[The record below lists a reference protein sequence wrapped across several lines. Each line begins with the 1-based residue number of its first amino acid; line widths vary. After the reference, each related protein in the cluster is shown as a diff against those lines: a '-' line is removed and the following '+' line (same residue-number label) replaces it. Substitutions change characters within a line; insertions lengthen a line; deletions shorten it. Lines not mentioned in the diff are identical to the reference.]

1 MPGGNNLAK
10 INTGD
15 GFRYSHGL
23 VPRPCA
29 KMDIKLIESQNIAKR
44 SIIVKETGKKYE
56 VK

>member
-29 KMDIKLIESQNIAKR
+29 KMDFVEICINYK
-44 SIIVKETGKKYE
+44 
-56 VK
+56 